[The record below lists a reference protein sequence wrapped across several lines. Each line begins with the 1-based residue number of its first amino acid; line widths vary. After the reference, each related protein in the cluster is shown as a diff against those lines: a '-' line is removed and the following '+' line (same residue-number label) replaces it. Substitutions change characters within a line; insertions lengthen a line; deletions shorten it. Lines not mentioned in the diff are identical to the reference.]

1 MKKRDVKKRDV
12 GQEILKSLKDIKKG
26 KGKRFKSKLPP
37 NVKTIRGGGMG
48 LSQSAFAGFLGVS
61 VRALQ
66 EWEQGRRKPS
76 GPAMVLQRVANKHP
90 EVLIQS

>member
-1 MKKRDVKKRDV
+1 MKKRDV
-12 GQEILKSLKDIKKG
+12 GQEILKSLQDIKRG

-37 NVKTIRGGGMG
+37 KVKTIREKMG

-61 VRALQ
+61 VRTLQ

-76 GPAMVLQRVANKHP
+76 GPATVLLRVANKHP